1 MNLQSA
7 REIRIDIVE
16 KSQKF
21 LMAMSSIAI
30 ADGNAA
36 GHIQGRKQ

>member
-7 REIRIDIVE
+7 WEVGIDIVQ
-16 KSQKF
+16 KSQEF
-21 LMAMSSIAI
+21 LMTVSAIAI
-30 ADGNAA
+30 ADGDAA